1 MSRGTTLVKLLDDL
15 RAECRIS
22 LNPAHN
28 RQQRDV
34 QVKMLQR
41 KQEWLW
47 NDFAWPHLRVERFID
62 LQAGQR
68 YYDMPDDLDL
78 ERISKIEA
86 RQDSVYLPLEWGIGA
101 HQYALYDSELGVRAD
116 AIRTAIPCVTAIA
129 IPYDVV
135 QDFHTVC
142 TLQSDALLRALT
154 MAVITADPSSN
165 VVTHCV
171 HVVIADDMLTVVGA
185 SPNLGVTHTRATI
198 APIDTAIDILLPRG
212 IAQLLGGVLDGTT
225 FTLLQDDKQNQVAFR
240 CGNTTFHTVLGGG
253 TYPDAIE
260 GIVATRPTT
269 TCMASIKGLE
279 SILGLIRQS
288 KTERDTTT
296 RAVLVLSPTVLHV
309 KAPGRGYAGKS
320 EARFP
325 IELVGKPVT
334 IECNADEMLDVL
346 RAIRGTTID
355 LGITDRGFI
364 RVTSPDDLGMVHV
377 ASPIRVEW
385 EKTEE

>member
-1 MSRGTTLVKLLDDL
+1 MST
-15 RAECRIS
+15 
-22 LNPAHN
+22 NPTYTVDRHDFVDA
-28 RQQRDV
+28 
-34 QVKMLQR
+34 LQR
-41 KQEWLW
+41 ASLVANGKSAQDVDRLIVIAADTTTQTLTIRAFRNGVYGIAITIPATVTESHTCGVLYT
-47 NDFAWPHLRVERFID
+47 DVASRVGFLPAERLELFALR
-62 LQAGQR
+62 
-68 YYDMPDDLDL
+68 
-78 ERISKIEA
+78 
-86 RQDSVYLPLEWGIGA
+86 
-101 HQYALYDSELGVRAD
+101 SELGVRAD

>member
-1 MSRGTTLVKLLDDL
+1 MST
-15 RAECRIS
+15 
-22 LNPAHN
+22 NPTYTVDRHDFVNA
-28 RQQRDV
+28 
-34 QVKMLQR
+34 LQR
-41 KQEWLW
+41 ASLVANGKSSQDVDRLIVIAADTTTQTLTIRAFRNGVYGIAIVIPATVIESHACGVLYT
-47 NDFAWPHLRVERFID
+47 DVASRVGFLPAERLELFALH
-62 LQAGQR
+62 G
-68 YYDMPDDLDL
+68 
-78 ERISKIEA
+78 
-86 RQDSVYLPLEWGIGA
+86 
-101 HQYALYDSELGVRAD
+101 ELGVRAD

-135 QDFHTVC
+135 QDFHVVGTF
-142 TLQSDALLRALT
+142 QSDALLRALT

-171 HVVIADDMLTVVGA
+171 HIVITNDMLTIVGA
-185 SPNLGVTHTRATI
+185 SPTLGVTHTRATI
-198 APIDTAIDILLPRG
+198 APTDMAIDILLPRG
-212 IAQLLGGVLDGTT
+212 IAQLLSGVLDGTT
-225 FTLLQDDKQNQVAFR
+225 FTLLQDDKQNQIAFR

-269 TCMASIKGLE
+269 TCMASVKGLE
-279 SILGLIRQS
+279 SILGLVRQS
-288 KTERDTTT
+288 KTDRDTTT

-334 IECNADEMLDVL
+334 IECNADEMLEIL
-346 RAIRGTTID
+346 RAVRGTTID